1 LKPTLTGYKHP
12 ELQEN
17 EVRVKISYF
26 GVSKKDVQL
35 LKSKELNVLVPG
47 HEVVGVIEAIG

>member
-1 LKPTLTGYKHP
+1 MKPTLTGYKHP